1 MNNLDLAYT
10 VDLLSRLTESIETYV
25 EDDRWDGID
34 VMHAEIK
41 EAKYYE
47 PDEDIDEEEYLD
59 QLDDEDEHVD
69 EDEWER
75 DDD

>member
-1 MNNLDLAYT
+1 MNNNN
-10 VDLLSRLTESIETYV
+10 
-25 EDDRWDGID
+25 
-34 VMHAEIK
+34 
-41 EAKYYE
+41 YYE

-59 QLDDEDEHVD
+59 QLDDEDENVD